1 MAADSTLETPRL
13 PKSCSLNG
21 NCPSGSSLVR
31 SRYWRMVCLACQ
43 LVVATV
49 TGYQMRSSMVSRY
62 DGTQNAFGS
71 VDSMVIKALWVGT
84 TVPSGTARMRIG
96 ISPAWWSTM

>member
-1 MAADSTLETPRL
+1 MAADSRLDTPRL

-21 NCPSGSSLVR
+21 NWPSGSSLVR

-49 TGYQMRSSMVSRY
+49 TGYHTRSSIVSRY
-62 DGTQNAFGS
+62 DGTQNACGS
-71 VDSMVIKALWVGT
+71 VDSIVISALCTGT
-84 TVPSGTARMRIG
+84 TLPSGTARMRIG
-96 ISPAWWSTM
+96 IRPPCVSTM